1 MRVNAGSA
9 EGAYAQPAWGNAP
22 GFKGSNGSALKVQ
35 FIAGTNAIDFEAA
48 LSALVAYVDLKSW
61 GCAPG

>member
-1 MRVNAGSA
+1 MHNQP
-9 EGAYAQPAWGNAP
+9 GATP
-22 GFKGSNGSALKVQ
+22 GFKGSNESALKVQ